1 VATWGSVGLHN
12 PWCLMTGLALRIK
25 RKAWK
30 QVLGEKSWILHNEDF
45 RAHERSGL
53 VNRPNYAY
61 GMLRAA
67 DGAKYFGHKSVT
79 VIEFGVASGA
89 GLLNMA
95 DLAGIIEAETG
106 IKFRVIGFDTGAG
119 LPTVQGYKDHPEIW
133 NSGDFAMEDREGLIK
148 KLDGRAEVIWGDIGE
163 TIKPFT
169 AKLTSESPVGFI
181 SIDVDIYSGTKSAL
195 QVLDGSTDK
204 YLPGISMYFDDVS
217 FFFANK
223 WAGELAAIEEFN
235 AATEQRKID
244 HDRSLVWHRPPQ
256 LDSWYSTMY
265 VCHMLD
271 HPARQSPLDRPKLTI
286 EEHAEFMKTRFLF

>member
-1 VATWGSVGLHN
+1 
-12 PWCLMTGLALRIK
+12 MTGLALRIK

-30 QVLGEKSWILHNEDF
+30 QVLGEKSWILNNEDF
-45 RAHERSGL
+45 RAHERAGL

-67 DGAKYFGHKSVT
+67 DSAKYFGHESVT

-95 DLAGIIEAETG
+95 DLAGMIEAETG
-106 IKFRVIGFDTGAG
+106 IKFRVVGFDTGAG
-119 LPTVQGYKDHPEIW
+119 LPAVQGYKDHPEIW
-133 NSGDFAMEDREGLIK
+133 NPGDFAMEDREGLLK
-148 KLDGRAEVIWGDIGE
+148 KLDGRAEVIWGDIAE

-169 AKLTSESPVGFI
+169 VKLTSESPVGFI

-204 YLPGISMYFDDVS
+204 YLPAISMYFDDVS

-235 AATEQRKID
+235 GTNEQRKID

-256 LDSWYSTMY
+256 FDGWYSNMY

-271 HPARQSPLDRPKLTI
+271 HSARQSPLARPKLTI
-286 EEHAEFMKTRFLF
+286 KEHAEFMKTRFLF